1 MKRSS
6 LYKPAPND
14 LASIS
19 FSSSLSNQL
28 DLSSHTHHSTIQTN
42 SCGNQLKLEQQQQ
55 QQKKNNNNSNNLQ
68 GGSDTLSH
76 DTLSTVNSYSFN
88 SKSSTHSS
96 SSSSSSTYSAGS
108 INHHHHPKAHL
119 CLSMPLAKPTLSEL
133 KPQLS
138 IESKIKAKSLIERR
152 GSNNS
157 LTLTLSTNKKK
168 TQILNPSKEV
178 EYLSIQTRLLAVNE
192 LIEVS
197 KSTSNLY
204 NEFYVRYTSA
214 PNMRSRHQ
222 QLIQVSISIFFFS
235 FYLLTILSRGYQAQ
249 ALRTATKQLCQVSS
263 VNYSVEF

>member
-14 LASIS
+14 LASLS
-19 FSSSLSNQL
+19 FSSSLNNQL

-55 QQKKNNNNSNNLQ
+55 QQQKSNNSNNSNNSQ

-76 DTLSTVNSYSFN
+76 DTLSTVNSYGFN

-96 SSSSSSTYSAGS
+96 SSSTYSAGS
-108 INHHHHPKAHL
+108 VHHHHHPKAHL
-119 CLSMPLAKPTLSEL
+119 CLSMPLAKPTLNEL

-138 IESKIKAKSLIERR
+138 IESKMKTKSLIERR

-157 LTLTLSTNKKK
+157 LTLTLNTNKKK

-178 EYLSIQTRLLAVNE
+178 EYLSIQTRRLAVNE

-204 NEFYVRYTSA
+204 NEFYVRYTHLHRICVLGI
-214 PNMRSRHQ
+214 ND
-222 QLIQVSISIFFFS
+222 
-235 FYLLTILSRGYQAQ
+235 
-249 ALRTATKQLCQVSS
+249 
-263 VNYSVEF
+263 